1 MELME
6 MIAGINWLQAALLIV
21 GMGLVIVEMFF
32 PGFGAPGI
40 TGIILLVLGVILT
53 AKNVFEALLLIVV
66 IVIILA
72 LAFLLVLRSFRKG
85 RLSKTLVLSDALNKE
100 SGYTGTEDL
109 AAFLDK
115 EGIAVTVL
123 RPAGTAVFDGEKLD
137 VVSEGEFIPEGS
149 KVRVVRV
156 AGRRVVVRKV

>member
-1 MELME
+1 MELVE
-6 MIAGINWLQAALLIV
+6 IIAGMGWLQAALIIV

-40 TGIILLVLGVILT
+40 TGFILLILGVILT
-53 AKNVFEALLLIVV
+53 AKNVFEALLMIVV
-66 IVIILA
+66 IIIILA
-72 LAFLLVLRSFRKG
+72 LAFMVILHSVKKG
-85 RLSKTLVLSDALNKE
+85 RLSKTLVLSDVLNKK

-109 AAFLDK
+109 DVFLDK
-115 EGIAVTVL
+115 EGTTVTVL
-123 RPAGTAVFDGEKLD
+123 RPAGAAVFDGEKLD

-156 AGRRVVVRKV
+156 AGRRVVVRKI